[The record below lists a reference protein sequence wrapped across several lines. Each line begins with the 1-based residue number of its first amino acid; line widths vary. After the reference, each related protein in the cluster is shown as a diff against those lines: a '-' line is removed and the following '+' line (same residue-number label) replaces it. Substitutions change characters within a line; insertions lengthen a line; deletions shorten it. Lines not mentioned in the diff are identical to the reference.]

1 MLLPLFSIYMHSFS
15 VEKKKKPIPPRWK
28 CHATP
33 LYLLFGHL
41 ECPTPPPLL
50 SVFYQSLLM
59 SHFSVGETIIMFFFV
74 DLLLLLMFAMIWGNS
89 WPPGAKRL
97 SAIFLL
103 VRPEL
108 CTDCICA
115 DSPWLRTVLHPDI
128 PLLCGCVHSSTHSSV
143 NAAHVTASVNPACF

>member
-15 VEKKKKPIPPRWK
+15 VEKK
-28 CHATP
+28 TP
-33 LYLLFGHL
+33 FRPGENVMLPHCIFSLDTRSVT
-41 ECPTPPPLL
+41 PPPPLL

-108 CTDCICA
+108 WTDCICA

-128 PLLCGCVHSSTHSSV
+128 LLLCGCVHSSTHSSV
-143 NAAHVTASVNPACF
+143 NAAHVTACVNPACF